1 MDISCDGLQ
10 LNFTAKVQ
18 ANPIGKIIVVL
29 LFFAAIYFFGT
40 LIYHVG
46 VLDMKAM
53 LMPIA
58 AFVIIVGYFMGR
70 YILWNFYG
78 REIIS
83 ITSKVLTYQFDYGW
97 FKTEK
102 KDIAFVRLATDY
114 PDRDAEEGTFEFVLD
129 NGMED
134 EHSEEWG
141 FVNHSSIHH
150 TTTVLLP
157 KTVLYTLDIE
167 LKKIFQA
174 ANKADCFLPHSRL

>member
-1 MDISCDGLQ
+1 MDISLDGLQ
-10 LNFTAKVQ
+10 LNYTAKVQ
-18 ANPIGKIIVVL
+18 ANPIGKVIVLL
-29 LFFAAIYFFGT
+29 LFFGAILFFGI
-40 LIYHVG
+40 LIYYVG
-46 VLDMKAM
+46 VNDTKAI

-70 YILWNFYG
+70 YLLWNFYG
-78 REIIS
+78 REIIC
-83 ITSKVLTYQFDYGW
+83 INSKVLTYQFDYGW

-114 PDRDAEEGTFEFVLD
+114 PDKEATEGTFEFVLD

-150 TTTVLLP
+150 TTTVVLP
-157 KTVLYTLDIE
+157 KIVLFTLDTE
-167 LKKIFQA
+167 LQKMFQA
-174 ANKADCFLPHSRL
+174 AGKADCFSPYSRL

>member
-1 MDISCDGLQ
+1 MDISLDGLQ

-18 ANPIGKIIVVL
+18 ANPIGKIIVVI
-29 LFFAAIYFFGT
+29 LFFAALFWFGV
-40 LIYHVG
+40 LIYHVDA
-46 VLDMKAM
+46 VEMKTM

-78 REIIS
+78 RESIN

-114 PDRDAEEGTFEFVLD
+114 PDREAEEGTFEFVLD

-150 TTTVLLP
+150 TTTVVLP
-157 KTVLYTLDIE
+157 KTVLYTIDTE
-167 LKKIFQA
+167 LQKMFQA
-174 ANKADCFLPHSRL
+174 AGKADCFSPYSRL